1 MTRAEASVSELK
13 DLNPGV
19 IVDIAKKATIEH
31 MYTFLQFSVANY
43 NCVVVLDHYD
53 REYLVKLNKAAR

>member
-31 MYTFLQFSVANY
+31 IVANY